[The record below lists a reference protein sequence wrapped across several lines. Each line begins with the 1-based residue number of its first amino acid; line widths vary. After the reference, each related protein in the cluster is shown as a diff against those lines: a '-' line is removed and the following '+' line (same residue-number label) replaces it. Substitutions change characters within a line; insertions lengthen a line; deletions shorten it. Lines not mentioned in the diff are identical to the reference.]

1 MFYNFSLKIGTTQ
14 CLLGVNHDLEEG
26 GKEFLSKSVEGS
38 WMLRFSLLCGSL
50 IFCPFL
56 CFCRIISFKVYIFLM
71 HRYLCICTH
80 IYKGGPGLFIRF
92 PESVCTGVYSSD
104 FLFLVSLQMYCS
116 TGSDKWKA
124 QSYEIYEN
132 RSYELLF
139 IIIFACHHELASGL

>member
-1 MFYNFSLKIGTTQ
+1 MFYNFLLKIGTTQ
-14 CLLGVNHDLEEG
+14 CLFGVNHHLEEG
-26 GKEFLSKSVEGS
+26 GTEFLSKSVEGS
-38 WMLRFSLLCGSL
+38 WILRFSLLCGSL

-104 FLFLVSLQMYCS
+104 FLFLVSCKCTVPQVVTNGKHKVMKSMKIEVMNSFSL
-116 TGSDKWKA
+116 
-124 QSYEIYEN
+124 
-132 RSYELLF
+132 
-139 IIIFACHHELASGL
+139 